1 MKYTLLE
8 KILVQGVGFLQGVLL
23 ARLLSPEDF
32 GLAAML
38 GIFLNVAGTLAEG
51 GLGSALVVAG
61 GQSGGIARSV
71 ARAALRWNLGVACG
85 LYLLLALAS
94 PALAR
99 FYGEAVL
106 MPLLPVMA
114 LGMVVGSAS
123 AVAIARLT
131 HAQAFGKIAGANAC
145 AMIGGSCVGI
155 VCAWCGAGV
164 WAVASVV
171 VSASL
176 IKTALAWGL
185 SRGLANAEPDSEGA
199 ALRPVLC
206 LGLKFMA
213 SSLIWNVFCNLNQ
226 LIIGKLYSPAQVG
239 LFVRGQ
245 RWAQLPGDAVNEAVA
260 RVALPCLAR
269 GEACVKVGS
278 ISVAWWKVNVLLL
291 WPGLVVLWI
300 WAEEIV
306 GFVLGPTWLACVPY
320 LRILVFGA
328 VLTPIS
334 NVALTAIKAKGAGDA
349 LLKTELFKKPVAL
362 AAVVAGA
369 FCGIEGLAWAAVVGQ
384 LAEMIADV
392 WVWKRLK

>member
-1 MKYTLLE
+1 MKATLIE
-8 KILVQGVGFLQGVLL
+8 KILVQGIAFVQGVIL
-23 ARLLSPEDF
+23 ARMLSPGDF

-51 GLGSALVVAG
+51 GLGSALVVVG
-61 GQSGGIARSV
+61 GQSGGIARSIE
-71 ARAALRWNLGVACG
+71 RAAFRWNLGVACG
-85 LYLLLALAS
+85 LYVLLALAS
-94 PALAR
+94 PFIAR

-106 MPLLPVMA
+106 MPLMLVMA
-114 LGMVVGSAS
+114 LGMVVGAAS

-131 HAQAFGKIAGANAC
+131 HAQAFGKIAGVNSS

-155 VCAWCGAGV
+155 VLAWCGAGV

-171 VSASL
+171 LSVAL

-185 SRGLANAEPDSEGA
+185 SRGLSNGKSDAEDA
-199 ALRPVLC
+199 AFRPVLN

-245 RWAQLPGDAVNEAVA
+245 RWAQLPGDAINEAVA
-260 RVALPCLAR
+260 RVALPALAQR
-269 GEACVKVGS
+269 GEGSRDQGVGS
-278 ISVAWWKVNVLLL
+278 RWLKVNVLLL
-291 WPGLVVLWI
+291 WPVLVVLWI

-306 GFVLGPTWLACVPY
+306 GFVLGASWLECVPY
-320 LRILVFGA
+320 LRILIFGA
-328 VLTPIS
+328 ALTPIS
-334 NVALTAIKAKGAGDA
+334 NIALTAIKAKGAGDA

-362 AAVVAGA
+362 AAVVVGA

-384 LAEMIADV
+384 VAEMVADV
-392 WVWKRLK
+392 WVWKKLK